1 MKLPDNFS
9 LAYVYLII
17 ATSLWGGNIIAA
29 KIAHTV
35 MLEPIKLSFYRNII
49 TILILFPFA
58 IKKLIINNKLYR
70 SYFYIIILL
79 SILSVSIFN
88 TFLNIALTT
97 SSVISSSMMPAFAP
111 SLIIIISFIIYN
123 IRINFFQLIGV
134 IVSFIGFIE
143 IVSRGD
149 FYNLGKLN
157 FVTGDLWMSSAVI
170 SWALYSVLLK
180 KIPKDFDSIVFLFL
194 IFFIGNLFVLP
205 FYIMESNYYNL
216 FTINEKNA
224 WFIIFYVGIGPAL
237 ISYLLWI
244 KSVNIIG
251 ANRSSLFLN
260 LIPIFSVIFS
270 IMFFNEILEFFHII
284 GAILIFIGIYIVTK
298 DQLNEKNN

>member
-1 MKLPDNFS
+1 M
-9 LAYVYLII
+9 
-17 ATSLWGGNIIAA
+17 
-29 KIAHTV
+29 
-35 MLEPIKLSFYRNII
+35 
-49 TILILFPFA
+49 
-58 IKKLIINNKLYR
+58 
-70 SYFYIIILL
+70 
-79 SILSVSIFN
+79 
-88 TFLNIALTT
+88 
-97 SSVISSSMMPAFAP
+97 
-111 SLIIIISFIIYN
+111 
-123 IRINFFQLIGV
+123 
-134 IVSFIGFIE
+134 
-143 IVSRGD
+143 
-149 FYNLGKLN
+149 
-157 FVTGDLWMSSAVI
+157 
-170 SWALYSVLLK
+170 
-180 KIPKDFDSIVFLFL
+180 FLFL